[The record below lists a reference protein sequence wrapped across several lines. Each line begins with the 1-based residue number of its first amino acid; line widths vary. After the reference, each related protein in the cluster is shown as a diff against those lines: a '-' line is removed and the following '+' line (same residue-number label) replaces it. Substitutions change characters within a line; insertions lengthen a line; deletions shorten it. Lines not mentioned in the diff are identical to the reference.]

1 MELRI
6 LGPVEIYDDRTGTA
20 WVPTGAKQ
28 RALLGALTVKAGQVV
43 PVDRLVDEL
52 WAERPPAGAA
62 NALQAHIARLRRL
75 LPPPPPPAAPPPP
88 PAGAPP
94 PAGGPAA
101 ARREHAWLVTHPL
114 GYVLHAGRTP
124 TDAQRFA
131 CLLTQAR
138 TQAAAEPARAQR
150 LLRQALALWRGPAL
164 EGCGRGTI
172 CSTEAALLEENR
184 LLALEELYDTCLRL
198 GQHRRLTAELQELTA
213 AHPLRE
219 RFYELLMSALHR
231 TGRQAE
237 ALAVYE
243 QARRRLLHELGIEPG
258 PLLHARMQAILH
270 RRPDPAPHP
279 TAPPPLPP
287 PADDSPIDGHTP
299 YDRPQD
305 QHTPAPHPTPPHT
318 RPRTRREGRGDGPPP
333 AGRPSGTGTRAW
345 RPADPSAPTPHEAH
359 TAPPGGPQGAGDGDL
374 DLRLLHEEIAQLRH
388 RLETLAREQRDVTD
402 RLDRLTAWRAPAP

>member
-6 LGPVEIYDDRTGTA
+6 LGPVEIYDDRTEA
-20 WVPTGAKQ
+20 PWMPTGAKQ

-43 PVDRLVDEL
+43 PADRLVDEL

-62 NALQAHIARLRRL
+62 NALQAHIARLRRQ
-75 LPPPPPPAAPPPP
+75 LPPPPV
-88 PAGAPP
+88 AGAP
-94 PAGGPAA
+94 AT
-101 ARREHAWLVTHPL
+101 ARREHAWLATHPL

-124 TDAQRFA
+124 TDAQRFDH
-131 CLLTQAR
+131 LLTQAR
-138 TQAAAEPARAQR
+138 TQAAAEPARAQG

-172 CSTEAALLEENR
+172 CSTEAALLEESR
-184 LLALEELYDTCLRL
+184 LLALEELHDTSLRL
-198 GQHRRLTAELQELTA
+198 GQHRRLTAELRELTA

-219 RFYELLMSALHR
+219 RFYELLMTALHR

-258 PLLHARMQAILH
+258 PVLHARLEAILR

-287 PADDSPIDGHTP
+287 PAADSPMDDHRP
-299 YDRPQD
+299 HDRSQDRPA
-305 QHTPAPHPTPPHT
+305 PAPHPAPPPT
-318 RPRTRREGRGDGPPP
+318 RSRTRREGRGDGPPP
-333 AGRPSGTGTRAW
+333 AARPGGTGTRAG
-345 RPADPSAPTPHEAH
+345 RPAGPPAPAPHEAH
-359 TAPPGGPQGAGDGDL
+359 TAPVPGGPQGAGEGEF
-374 DLRLLHEEIAQLRH
+374 DLRLLHGEIAQLRH

-402 RLDRLTAWRAPAP
+402 RLGRLERLTARRAPAP